1 MEHQGI
7 LVVVSGFSGAGKGT
21 LMKELLKRYDN
32 YALSVSATTR
42 QPREGEKDG
51 EAYFFVSKEQFQ
63 QMIEE
68 HKLVEYAQYVNH
80 YYGTPKEYV
89 QQKMAEGKDVI
100 LEIEIQGAL
109 KVKKRFP
116 EALLL
121 FVTPPSAEELRR
133 RLIGRGTETIE
144 VINARLLRAAEEAS
158 GMEAYDYLLINDDID
173 RCVEEMHQLIKLQHR
188 RTAYH
193 LDFLSRMRD
202 ELCHLDENNK

>member
-1 MEHQGI
+1 MSQQGI

-32 YALSVSATTR
+32 YALSISATTR

-51 EAYFFVSKEQFQ
+51 EDYFFVARERFQ

-68 HKLVEYAQYVNH
+68 GRLVEYAQYVNH
-80 YYGTPKEYV
+80 YYGTPREYV
-89 QQKMAEGKDVI
+89 EKRMAEGRDVI

-116 EALLL
+116 DALLI

-133 RLIGRGTETIE
+133 RLVGRGTETIE
-144 VINARLLRAAEEAS
+144 VINARLRRAAEEAS
-158 GMEAYDYLLINDDID
+158 GMEAYDYLLINDQID
-173 RCVEEMHQLIKLQHR
+173 ACVEQMHRLIQLQHSK
-188 RTAYH
+188 TAYH
-193 LDFLSRMRD
+193 LDFLSKMRED
-202 ELCHLDENNK
+202 LYHLDDRR

>member
-1 MEHQGI
+1 MNQQGI

-51 EAYFFVSKEQFQ
+51 EDYFFVNREYFQ

-68 HKLVEYAQYVNH
+68 GRLVEYAQYVNH
-80 YYGTPKEYV
+80 YYGTPRDYV
-89 QQKMAEGKDVI
+89 EKKMAEGKDVI

-116 EALLL
+116 DALLI
-121 FVTPPSAEELRR
+121 FVTPPSAGELRR
-133 RLIGRGTETIE
+133 RLVGRGTETIE
-144 VINARLLRAAEEAS
+144 VINARLRRAAEEAS
-158 GMEAYDYLLINDDID
+158 GMEAYDYLLINDEID
-173 RCVEEMHQLIKLQHR
+173 ACVEQMHQLITLQHSK
-188 RTAYH
+188 TCYH
-193 LDFLSRMRD
+193 LDFLSRMRE
-202 ELCHLDENNK
+202 ELYHLDDRH